1 MNDMIQKEIL
11 EAMTQEQL
19 DAEFNRDVEV
29 MMKQYDSDYVIY
41 IITGI
46 SPTQVMDDLFNEM
59 KQIWLKRL
67 SLELKGGE

>member
-1 MNDMIQKEIL
+1 MIQKEIL

-29 MMKQYDSDYVIY
+29 MMKQYDSDYIIY
-41 IITGI
+41 ITTGI
-46 SPTQVMDDLFNEM
+46 SPTQVMDNLFNEM